1 MKRTSCLLALAV
13 LPALLHA
20 RTVVRGTCDDNEGR
34 TVTLYRCI
42 DGHDES
48 CASAEV
54 AADGTFCI
62 SCDALIEGYYVV
74 VSHVKMRHA
83 IYLCDGME
91 VNVTLGG
98 GEMRIAEGYP
108 EALSSHLLWEEAVR
122 EPLMHA
128 AFHVGVPGASSVES
142 GEFCAEMSV
151 LREVASRLLSRP
163 RLSVADSLLA
173 LRVGAD
179 MAFAVIAYEMGH
191 GMEQEGEAMV
201 EEALL
206 EADRVFADSRF
217 ASLPFAADMLVA
229 YVNLVAV
236 GRDMARDDYALRS
249 QLISRPM
256 LREAYLCKMVQGM
269 RFYEQVADLQRSVAD
284 SVISPYFLSCM
295 EQAKESLA
303 WSRPGQPATA
313 FKGVTPDGGELSLDQ
328 FRGKVVVIDVWATW
342 CVPCIKMMPHFKR
355 LAAEL
360 NSPDVEFL
368 SVCLGVSV
376 EIDRWKQLIVK
387 HQMKGNLIFIDSWT
401 KGFAKDYKVSS
412 VPRFIVIDRNG
423 NIASYSAPAP
433 NTPRL
438 KQLVVG
444 LLNDK

>member
-20 RTVVRGTCDDNEGR
+20 RTVVRGTCDNNEGQ
-34 TVTLYRCI
+34 TVTLCRCI

-48 CASAEV
+48 RASSEV
-54 AADGTFCI
+54 AADGTFSL
-62 SCDALIEGYYVV
+62 SCDAIDEGYYVV
-74 VSHVKMRHA
+74 VSPSKVRHA
-83 IYLCDGME
+83 VYLRDGME
-91 VNVTLGG
+91 MEVVLSEGV
-98 GEMRIAEGYP
+98 MKIVEGYP
-108 EALSSHLLWEEAVR
+108 ESLSSQLLWEEAVR
-122 EPLMHA
+122 KPLLHA
-128 AFHVGVPGASSVES
+128 AFHVSVPGASTVES
-142 GEFCAEMSV
+142 GEFCAEMSG
-151 LREVASRLLSRP
+151 LREVATRLLSHP
-163 RLSVADSLLA
+163 KVSVADSLLA
-173 LRVGAD
+173 LRVRAD
-179 MAFAVIAYEMGH
+179 MAFAVIAYEAGH
-191 GMEQEGEAMV
+191 GIEQGGEAMV
-201 EEALL
+201 AGALSETESL
-206 EADRVFADSRF
+206 FADSRF

-229 YVNLVAV
+229 YVNLVAA
-236 GRDMARDDYALRS
+236 GREIARDDYVLRS
-249 QLISRPM
+249 QLLSRPI
-256 LREAYLCKMVQGM
+256 LQESYLCKIAQGM
-269 RFYEQVADLQRSVAD
+269 RFYEHVTDLQQRVSD
-284 SVISPYFLSCM
+284 SGFSPYFQSCM
-295 EQAKESLA
+295 EQAKERLA
-303 WSRPGQPATA
+303 WSRPGQPAPA
-313 FKGVTPDGGELSLDQ
+313 FKGMTPDGGELSLNQ

-360 NSPDVEFL
+360 DSPDVEFL

-376 EIDRWKQLIVK
+376 EIDRWKQLIAK

-401 KGFAKDYKVSS
+401 KGFAKDYNVSS